1 MLVVGN
7 PVAATSVTQ
16 QKARDAR
23 EFGAHQGRIGPNP
36 ILAFVTIPF
45 VLGIGEGAL
54 RSESQE
60 HFAFYQRRLHW
71 VSIRRRKKSVIQIRK
86 FVLATCMFAIRV
98 LATPHVVP
106 APEPESLAIVG
117 IGALALMIARSGKRT

>member
-1 MLVVGN
+1 VLVGN
-7 PVAATSVTQ
+7 PAAATSVKQ
-16 QKARDAR
+16 QRDHDAR
-23 EFGAHQGRIGPNP
+23 EFGADQGRIGPNP
-36 ILAFVTIPF
+36 ILAFVTILS

-86 FVLATCMFAIRV
+86 FVLATCMFAIPV
-98 LATPHVVP
+98 LATPHAVP
-106 APEPESLAIVG
+106 VPEPESLAVVG
-117 IGALALMIARSGKRT
+117 IEVVALMIARWSKRK